1 MSKHIVVALG
11 MCKDEEDVA
20 ERFVRHM
27 CGQVDSMLIADNGST
42 DNTRSILSRLAKEL
56 PVQVVDDYEVGYR
69 QGEKITALAQQ
80 AGSDGA
86 CWIVA
91 ADFDELWTASD
102 GTSTIKEVLER
113 LRPKTMIAEAQWLT
127 HNPNGTTTKE
137 RLPKV
142 ACRYHPN
149 LVIDQGNHFAS
160 YGKPVERAIGLLKV
174 DHYPWRTPEQA
185 LRKIR
190 NGIAAYRAAP
200 DLPEKY
206 GTHWKELARILE
218 TEGEKAVLAR
228 LGMLESGVT
237 IN

>member
-1 MSKHIVVALG
+1 MV
-11 MCKDEEDVA
+11 KDESDIIRQTIE
-20 ERFVRHM
+20 HM
-27 CGQVDSMLIADNGST
+27 LTQVDYILVLDNMST
-42 DNTRSILSRLAKEL
+42 DGTREILDSMTKGFAPL
-56 PVQVVDDYEVGYR
+56 QVFDDEEVGYHQAR
-69 QGEKITALAQQ
+69 KITGTAHF
-80 AGSDGA
+80 AGEFQYA
-86 CWIVA
+86 RWIVPFD
-91 ADFDELWTASD
+91 ADERFSATD
-102 GTSTIKEVLER
+102 GTSTVKEILER

-142 ACRYHPN
+142 ACRYSPN
-149 LVIDQGNHFAS
+149 LVIDQGNHFAH
-160 YGKPVERAIGLLKV
+160 YGKPVEKAIGLLKV

-206 GTHWKELARILE
+206 GTHWKELARVLE

-228 LGMLESGVT
+228 LGMLESEST
-237 IN
+237 K

>member
-1 MSKHIVVALG
+1 MTTIGVCMVKDEADIIRQTIEHMLTQVDYIIVADNMSSDGTLEILESLPVNVFTDSQVGYYQGSKITLMAQYAGEYYGADFVVAFDA
-11 MCKDEEDVA
+11 DEVW
-20 ERFVRHM
+20 
-27 CGQVDSMLIADNGST
+27 Q
-42 DNTRSILSRLAKEL
+42 
-56 PVQVVDDYEVGYR
+56 
-69 QGEKITALAQQ
+69 
-80 AGSDGA
+80 
-86 CWIVA
+86 
-91 ADFDELWTASD
+91 ASD

-127 HNPNGTTTKE
+127 HNPNGTTTIE

-149 LVIDQGNHFAS
+149 LVIDQGNHFAH
-160 YGKPVERAIGLLKV
+160 YGKPVEKAIGLLKV

-206 GTHWKELARILE
+206 GTHWKELARVLE

-228 LGMLESGVT
+228 LGLLES
-237 IN
+237 